1 MVGMVTNVCGNTLIN
16 SELLRYK
23 KCVRF
28 QTVNRSQRTGSDA
41 ALRCQTH
48 RMAEP
53 REIHPAR
60 DPTPRNG
67 VAPGVSMGL
76 IYAYLMALSGLYG

>member
-41 ALRCQTH
+41 ALR
-48 RMAEP
+48 
-53 REIHPAR
+53 
-60 DPTPRNG
+60 
-67 VAPGVSMGL
+67 S
-76 IYAYLMALSGLYG
+76 SGRKTKKLLLRA